1 MKPPRIS
8 SRECIRAL
16 EKAGFSIVSQS
27 GSHIKL
33 RRESPYAQVIVK
45 QTRELAAGT
54 LRSIVRQAGLT
65 LEDFVDLL

>member
-8 SRECIRAL
+8 SRECIHAL
-16 EKAGFSIVSQS
+16 EKADFSVVSQS

-45 QTRELAAGT
+45 PTRELAAGT